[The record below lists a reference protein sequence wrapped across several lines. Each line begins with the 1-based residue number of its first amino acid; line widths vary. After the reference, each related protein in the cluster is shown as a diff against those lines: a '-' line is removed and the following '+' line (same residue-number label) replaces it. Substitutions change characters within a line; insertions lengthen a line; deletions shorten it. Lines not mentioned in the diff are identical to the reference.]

1 KLYGDVRGL
10 NAPPRKILAP
20 DSLTIVAMDRICSLL
35 STEHGPQIRTTS
47 SCSPSRTSPISTEEA
62 PRESRAASLYGFSTG
77 TIASTP
83 CIAAMAFSRRS
94 ASGPMTPMI
103 TRDAPRLIC
112 ASSPNSRTR
121 VMIRWICSSVALG
134 CVITIILLLRDH
146 QNGVS
151 RNFLQA
157 RKQDPKSLGHLVG

>member
-1 KLYGDVRGL
+1 
-10 NAPPRKILAP
+10 
-20 DSLTIVAMDRICSLL
+20 
-35 STEHGPQIRTTS
+35 
-47 SCSPSRTSPISTEEA
+47 
-62 PRESRAASLYGFSTG
+62 LYGFSTG

-83 CIAAMAFSRRS
+83 GIAAIGFSRRS

-121 VMIRWICSSVALG
+121 VTIRWICSSVALG
-134 CVITIILLLRDH
+134 CVITIMLLVPNY
-146 QNGVS
+146 QNDVS

-157 RKQDPKSLGHLVG
+157 